1 MRARLVCPDTGG
13 PVSFDVKDDAA
24 TVSRNW
30 KASLAVKCPH
40 CGDTHA
46 VAFKDVYVDGVLT
59 GFRDDF
65 DRLLLGTAAR
75 PGPSATIPVSEIPV
89 SDP

>member
-1 MRARLVCPDTGG
+1 MRASLVCPDTGG
-13 PVSFDVKDDAA
+13 PVSFAVKDDAPS
-24 TVSRNW
+24 VLRNW
-30 KASLAVKCPH
+30 KTSLAVKCPH

-65 DRLLLGTAAR
+65 DRLLLGAAAR
-75 PGPSATIPVSEIPV
+75 PRPSATRPV
-89 SDP
+89 SDQ